1 MQSLKP
7 RRIKN
12 MRITIEVDFE
22 VEEHIDDN
30 NNVTIRAMSLPDCRQ
45 NLMPNLSPQ
54 EIARAQQEVEAMIE
68 QATLIMAA
76 AIRERREMAGD
87 ARRERMRDDKM
98 TRDIL

>member
-7 RRIKN
+7 RKRKT

-22 VEEHIDDN
+22 VEEHIDNN
-30 NNVTIRAMSLPDCRQ
+30 NNVTIRAMRLPDCRQ

-54 EIARAQQEVEAMIE
+54 EIARAHQEVEAMIE

-87 ARRERMRDDKM
+87 IRREQLRDDRL
-98 TRDIL
+98 TGDVL

>member
-1 MQSLKP
+1 
-7 RRIKN
+7 
-12 MRITIEVDFE
+12 MRITIEVEFE
-22 VEEHIDDN
+22 VEEHIDNN
-30 NNVTIRAMSLPDCRQ
+30 NNVTIRAMRLPGSRQ

-87 ARRERMRDDKM
+87 ARRERLRDDKM
-98 TRDIL
+98 TGDLGCPTRTL